1 MAYFVIQSRV
11 TTLAGDLNKQ
21 HITKKRPSYKDVHV
35 LRERLYILD

>member
-21 HITKKRPSYKDVHV
+21 HITKKRPSYKETYTCLEKD
-35 LRERLYILD
+35 YIY